1 NSESVPG
8 VIAGPAD
15 YGEEPGAHDRFASM
29 LEHHFVTAPTILG
42 RTSHWRRAI
51 PVPASMNF
59 CDWYMNLTIADAAPV
74 GVSDKTVADYR
85 VHPRKMHATK
95 VRDGMGERVTL
106 QVLDRFLYNSSRSA
120 KLAMRA
126 RAIMAMHHASWGDQ
140 YFGARMDADALR
152 CYRAA

>member
-1 NSESVPG
+1 
-8 VIAGPAD
+8 
-15 YGEEPGAHDRFASM
+15 
-29 LEHHFVTAPTILG
+29 
-42 RTSHWRRAI
+42 
-51 PVPASMNF
+51 
-59 CDWYMNLTIADAAPV
+59 
-74 GVSDKTVADYR
+74 
-85 VHPRKMHATK
+85 HPLNMHATK

-152 CYRAA
+152 CYRAALRFDPAQCWKGRFMHRYIGLLVGRTIFEGVKRITPMSLYRFWT